1 MARLSGT
8 FHRRDEAKVAGAPA
22 AACRSAAPGTT
33 VEASTTAAPA
43 QEVVAV
49 VDDLH
54 VTFARDGGRIHAL
67 RGVSLQ
73 LGAGEIVALVGESGS
88 GKSVLGLSLLGLLG
102 GRDGPTVEGGISV
115 CGVDVLG
122 AGEEQRRRLRRAH
135 LGAVFQDPMT
145 SLNPTMR
152 IGAQVVEAAG
162 SVDEAV
168 TLLQAVGVPQPE
180 HRLRAFP
187 HELSG
192 GLRQRVMIAMAIA
205 GSPSL
210 VVADEPTTA
219 LDVTIQAQ
227 ILDLVVSLRDRF
239 GTTFL
244 FITHDLAVARQVAD
258 RLVVLYGGR
267 IAETGPT
274 VPVLD
279 GPAHPY
285 TDGLLRA
292 RIDMHSD
299 RRALLASL
307 PGEPLSPSAEI
318 GGCPFAPRCP
328 VHEERCDAAVP
339 VAVGIGE
346 GRRVACVRWEGTDG
360 TPTVPASGW
369 GTVPPARGAP
379 GEDPDVS
386 GALPPL
392 VAGARV
398 DPGSDGRWRRP
409 MVVRANDLTKVFHQ
423 RSGWGRRP
431 LQALRG
437 ASLELAE
444 GESVAVVGE
453 SGSGKSTLLRAI
465 AGLVVADSGT
475 VEVEGE
481 RPQMVFQD
489 AGASLTPWLTVG
501 EMLGERLRHRGLS
514 AAQRRDRVDEVL
526 RSVEL
531 PTAVTRVKPHQ
542 LSGGQRQRVA
552 IARALIVPPRV
563 LLCDEPTSALDV
575 SLAATVINLLGD
587 LRRRLGIALV
597 FVTHDLAVARKI
609 ADRVC
614 VMYLG
619 RIVEEGPTD
628 SVCTGLGHPY
638 TAALLAAVPGTST
651 REVRRASHLGGEPPS
666 PLAPPSGCP
675 FHPRCPIAVDSCATD
690 EPLLRTTA
698 VAGGVGEEHHLVAC
712 PRVGAERPGGEG
724 APVSV
729 RVPVPVPGPG
739 PGPESPADRR
749 AVPGEGD

>member
-1 MARLSGT
+1 MTRLSSVL
-8 FHRRDEAKVAGAPA
+8 HRRAEETITASPVTGDLVGDEASEVVPGRDVVA
-22 AACRSAAPGTT
+22 T
-33 VEASTTAAPA
+33 VE
-43 QEVVAV
+43 
-49 VDDLH
+49 DLH
-54 VTFARDGGRIHAL
+54 VTFARDGQRIHAL
-67 RGVSLQ
+67 RGVSLE
-73 LGAGEIVALVGESGS
+73 LRAGEIVALVGESGS

-102 GRDGPTVEGGISV
+102 DQRGPSVQGSISV
-115 CGVDVLG
+115 CDVDVLG
-122 AGEEQRRRLRRAH
+122 ASADQRRQLRRAH

-168 TLLQAVGVPQPE
+168 SLLQAVGVPQPE

-205 GSPSL
+205 GAPSL

-227 ILDLVVSLRDRF
+227 ILDLVVSLRDRL
-239 GTTFL
+239 GTSFL

-267 IAETGPT
+267 VAETGPT
-274 VPVLD
+274 LPVLD
-279 GPAHPY
+279 APAHPY

-292 RIDMHSD
+292 RVDMRSD
-299 RRALLASL
+299 RRALLATL
-307 PGEPLSPSAEI
+307 PGDPLNTSAEI
-318 GGCPFAPRCP
+318 VGCPFAPRCP
-328 VHEERCDAAVP
+328 VREERCESALP
-339 VAVGIGE
+339 TPFEIGP
-346 GRRVACVRWEGTDG
+346 GRRVACVRWDG
-360 TPTVPASGW
+360 ATVGSAVPASGW
-369 GTVPPARGAP
+369 HTEPGTGPDTAKAGTETVARAP
-379 GEDPDVS
+379 T
-386 GALPPL
+386 
-392 VAGARV
+392 
-398 DPGSDGRWRRP
+398 
-409 MVVRANDLTKVFHQ
+409 VVRVNDVTKVFQQ

-465 AGLVVADSGT
+465 AGLVTPDSGT

-489 AGASLTPWLTVG
+489 AGSSLTPWLTVG

-514 AAQRRDRVDEVL
+514 ASQRRARVEEVL
-526 RSVEL
+526 SSVEL
-531 PTAVTRVKPHQ
+531 PVSLARVKPHQ

-552 IARALIVPPRV
+552 IARTLVVPPRV

-575 SLAATVINLLGD
+575 SLAATVINLLGR
-587 LRRRLGIALV
+587 LRRELGIALV

-638 TAALLAAVPGTST
+638 TSALLAAVPGALAGPGAK
-651 REVRRASHLGGEPPS
+651 RAHLGGEPPS
-666 PLAPPSGCP
+666 PLAPPSGCT
-675 FHPRCPIAVDSCATD
+675 FHPRCPIAVDSCASH
-690 EPLLRTTA
+690 EPLLA
-698 VAGGVGEEHHLVAC
+698 VAPDSAHATGEHHLIAC
-712 PRVGAERPGGEG
+712 VRVG
-724 APVSV
+724 VN
-729 RVPVPVPGPG
+729 VPVPVNL
-739 PGPESPADRR
+739 SPAEDT
-749 AVPGEGD
+749 